1 MNTSLDGKV
10 VKRYPACM
18 PVAPAKLDPRI
29 RRTRQ
34 MLFDAFHSLLSEKTF
49 DLITV
54 QDIAERSTLNRATF
68 YDHFT
73 DKFALL
79 EAMMGERFGALI
91 AARTAGS
98 EGTCETA
105 LRQLILAA
113 CDFLAEVSSGCQKHQ
128 RQFEPM
134 VEFQVKSVMRE
145 SLMAGLRQRGAKNP
159 ELKATMVSWA
169 IAGAALQWSREK
181 KNSADE
187 LADAVLPTVHMAL
200 KAGE

>member
-1 MNTSLDGKV
+1 MTCEQL
-10 VKRYPACM
+10 
-18 PVAPAKLDPRI
+18 KLDPRI

-34 MLFDAFHSLLSEKTF
+34 MLFQAFQGLLEEKTF
-49 DLITV
+49 DLISV

-79 EAMMGERFGALI
+79 EAMMGEKFGALI
-91 AARTAGS
+91 AARMAKE
-98 EGTCETA
+98 EGTCESA

-113 CDFLAEVSSGCQKHQ
+113 CDFLAEVSSGCQKQQ

-134 VEFQVKSVMRE
+134 VESQVKAVIRE
-145 SLMAGLRQRGAKNP
+145 FLMEGLRKHKVKNS

-169 IAGAALQWSREK
+169 ITGAALQWSREK
-181 KNSADE
+181 KTSPDE
-187 LADAVLPTVHMAL
+187 LADAILPTVHTAMQT
-200 KAGE
+200 GE

>member
-1 MNTSLDGKV
+1 MT
-10 VKRYPACM
+10 PQPM
-18 PVAPAKLDPRI
+18 KLDPRI

-34 MLFDAFHSLLSEKTF
+34 MLFDAFHDLLEEKTF
-49 DLITV
+49 QLITV

-79 EAMMGERFGALI
+79 EAMIGERFGTLI
-91 AARTAGS
+91 TARMAGN
-98 EGTCETA
+98 EGNCEAA

-128 RQFEPM
+128 RQFEPL
-134 VEFQVKSVMRE
+134 VESQVKAVIHE
-145 SLMAGLRQRGAKNP
+145 SLLAGLRSRGTKNP

-169 IAGAALQWSREK
+169 ITGAALQWSREK
-181 KNSADE
+181 KTSADE
-187 LADAVLPTVHMAL
+187 LADAVLPTVHTAL
-200 KAGE
+200 RAGE